1 MNNYFYNQLGFI
13 DMLSIASF
21 CLGLMNFDENL
32 TQTDKQELQKA
43 LFNNTE
49 KLLNELHSHL
59 QNQDNK
65 IDLILK
71 RLGIKGK

>member
-1 MNNYFYNQLGFI
+1 MNNYFYNQLGLI
-13 DMLSIASF
+13 DMLNIASF

-32 TQTDKQELQKA
+32 TQTDKQGLQKA
-43 LFNNTE
+43 LLDNTE

-59 QNQDNK
+59 KDQDDK

-71 RLGIKGK
+71 RLGDKK